1 MRQTAPNAL
10 DMQNALDMPQAP
22 NMSKE
27 TSTPNA
33 QNMPS
38 TQNMP
43 NAPRASDAPN
53 TQSAL
58 DTQTAPNI
66 QNALDT
72 IVAIATPS
80 GIGGIAIVRLSG
92 KDTLP
97 IALRITRATSLTPRY
112 ATLCSLFDT
121 TSALIDEAIV
131 IYFQAPRSYTC
142 EDVVE
147 FQCHGGAIIAQ
158 KIIATCLVLGA
169 RKANAGEFTKRAV
182 LNGRI
187 DIAQANAISQM
198 ITTNDANF
206 QSALI
211 SQLKGELGAFVA
223 SVREIL
229 LSALAHAEVMIDY
242 AQEDIPEDIIERIGG
257 KLSDLRARLDR
268 IYSFSRARVD
278 SGLKLC
284 LIGKPNV
291 GKSSLLNTL
300 LLYERAI
307 TSPIAG
313 TTRDRIEEDIYI
325 DGNLVRLID
334 TAGIREG
341 ADMLESQ
348 GIEKTK
354 EALQEC
360 AIVLGVFDSSR
371 RADDE
376 DKKVLDLLAQE
387 WSARAQNPQ
396 KRKLEI
402 LLVLNKTD
410 MPQIFDERAFEGILA
425 QMMDSANVRES
436 KGAELKSLD
445 SDAPKSSIS
454 QSSTP
459 ESENIASAKP
469 ESKDSKSQDSATRSP
484 ILRISTLDKEKSA
497 SLLHSAL
504 SERMSVI
511 NARGGEVILSATY
524 QLESVRATSEHITKA
539 SARLES
545 AEIELFAYHIKD
557 ALESIAQITHPYH
570 SEEVL
575 DAMFGEFCLGK

>member
-10 DMQNALDMPQAP
+10 DTTNMP
-22 NMSKE
+22 KE
-27 TSTPNA
+27 TSAPSA
-33 QNMPS
+33 QNM
-38 TQNMP
+38 
-43 NAPRASDAPN
+43 SDAPN
-53 TQSAL
+53 MTNAPSAL
-58 DTQTAPNI
+58 DTPNTQTAPNT
-66 QNALDT
+66 QALDT

-92 KDTLP
+92 KDALS
-97 IALRITRATSLTPRY
+97 IALRITRAAQLTPRY

-242 AQEDIPEDIIERIGG
+242 AQEDIPEDIIGRIGS
-257 KLSDLRARLDR
+257 KLDDLRARLDR

-360 AIVLGVFDSSR
+360 AIALGVFDSSR

-425 QMMDSANVRES
+425 QIVDSDARES
-436 KGAELKSLD
+436 KLRESKSLD
-445 SDAPKSSIS
+445 SDAPESKSAESNIL
-454 QSSTP
+454 QSSAP
-459 ESENIASAKP
+459 ESENI
-469 ESKDSKSQDSATRSP
+469 ESKNIKSKKLESKGADSATHSP

-504 SERMSVI
+504 SERMSAI

-524 QLESVRATSEHITKA
+524 QLESVRATSEHIAKA